1 MAIVTTAKYTGGG
14 GSTPGNRVVLNISGA
29 NHSLS
34 DSDFTFGGK
43 VTNVNMIETVM
54 NCGASAVTIDG
65 KLYETGRWELSQ
77 IGGIP
82 LAELTHVLLFLI
94 QQVQVMCLL
103 NLGAKHETY

>member
-34 DSDFTFGGK
+34 VSDFTFGGK

-54 NCGASAVTIDG
+54 NCVASAVTIDG

-82 LAELTHVLLFLI
+82 LAATNTCVVTFDTVGTGNVFIEFRS
-94 QQVQVMCLL
+94 
-103 NLGAKHETY
+103 